1 MSRIP
6 EDTMS
11 AGLPGETVQPA
22 PRTRREARER
32 YRGSERRQA
41 RGLPSTSTGAR
52 SLRQAA
58 KPGASLGAGYL
69 GLGAAVLTG
78 IEAVAGIVFFL
89 IRWTEFTNPWL
100 PAAAWALYLIAA
112 VGVGLSLLTYG
123 ERLTGPAFVLICV
136 VLGCVVTLDFIGIWP
151 EHDIAHTA
159 SASVAAGFAL
169 LPIATLRPAREV
181 AAAIAVLG
189 LAFVAMAVASTPI
202 TSDTL
207 PAIVSTVALVT
218 VPPSIA
224 LFVVHRFRQL
234 VQRELDRVLV
244 QSNVGAPQFAVGM
257 LASDELARLDL
268 AAEKLLDAVANG
280 SDPLPLSDASRPSPP
295 RSRPNCDC
303 TSSRGAARPGSTT
316 RSRSRTTSAARSA
329 SRIRSRSPATS
340 PPRNGTACCRRCGR
354 WSATA
359 SRPRPA
365 RPWSRSPSARSARTV
380 TPSPTRRWTSRWSS
394 SPAVSPG
401 VGSVRPRGARC
412 SGSGPTRTPSATVSC
427 TSSPTASS
435 IGTRRCSRRT
445 EPAGPTAGHPDQPA
459 RATWPVRLG
468 SATTA
473 PEKGRHDGDS
483 RGTDPTR
490 TRR

>member
-1 MSRIP
+1 MTRIP
-6 EDTMS
+6 EDTIS
-11 AGLPGETVQPA
+11 RGLPGETVQAA

-78 IEAVAGIVFFL
+78 IEAIAGIVFFL
-89 IRWTEFTNPWL
+89 IRWTDFADPWL
-100 PAAAWALYLIAA
+100 PAAAWGLYTIAA

-123 ERLTGPAFVLICV
+123 ERLTGLAFALICV
-136 VLGCVVTLDFIGIWP
+136 VLACVVTLDFVGIWP

-169 LPIATLRPAREV
+169 LPVATLRPAREV
-181 AAAIAVLG
+181 GAAIAVLG

-207 PAIVSTVALVT
+207 PGIVSTVALVT

-224 LFVVHRFRQL
+224 IFVVHRFRQL

-244 QSNVGAPQFAVGM
+244 QSNVQAPQFAVGM

-280 SDPLPLSDASRPSPP
+280 SDPLPLSDASASVAASLATELRLHLIEGRRETWLYHAITESDNLGRSVSVADPQSLAGHLTPAQRDGLLQALWQMVGDGKTTQAGSPVVSVTLGP
-295 RSRPNCDC
+295 VGSDGHPVTDE
-303 TSSRGAARPGSTT
+303 TMDVPIVFESRGV
-316 RSRSRTTSAARSA
+316 
-329 SRIRSRSPATS
+329 
-340 PPRNGTACCRRCGR
+340 PRRRL
-354 WSATA
+354 
-359 SRPRPA
+359 
-365 RPWSRSPSARSARTV
+365 
-380 TPSPTRRWTSRWSS
+380 
-394 SPAVSPG
+394 
-401 VGSVRPRGARC
+401 
-412 SGSGPTRTPSATVSC
+412 
-427 TSSPTASS
+427 
-435 IGTRRCSRRT
+435 
-445 EPAGPTAGHPDQPA
+445 GPTAWSALQRIGPYTDSVRDGALHVVAHCVVDRHP
-459 RATWPVRLG
+459 
-468 SATTA
+468 SM
-473 PEKGRHDGDS
+473 
-483 RGTDPTR
+483 
-490 TRR
+490 

>member
-1 MSRIP
+1 MTRIP
-6 EDTMS
+6 EDTIS
-11 AGLPGETVQPA
+11 RGLPGETVQPA

-78 IEAVAGIVFFL
+78 IEAIAGIVFFL
-89 IRWTEFTNPWL
+89 IRWTDFADPWL
-100 PAAAWALYLIAA
+100 PAAAWGLYTIAA

-123 ERLTGPAFVLICV
+123 ERLTGLAFALICV
-136 VLGCVVTLDFIGIWP
+136 VLACVVTLDFVGIWP

-169 LPIATLRPAREV
+169 LPVATLRPAREV
-181 AAAIAVLG
+181 GAAIAVLG

-207 PAIVSTVALVT
+207 PGIVSTVALVT

-224 LFVVHRFRQL
+224 IFVVHRFRQL

-244 QSNVGAPQFAVGM
+244 QSNVQAPQFAVGM

-280 SDPLPLSDASRPSPP
+280 SDPLPLSDASASVAASLATELRLHLIEGRRETWLYHAITESDNLGRSVSVADPQSLAGHLTPAQRDGLLQALWQMVGDGKTTQAGSPVVSVTLGP
-295 RSRPNCDC
+295 VGSDGHPVTDE
-303 TSSRGAARPGSTT
+303 TMDVPIVFESRGV
-316 RSRSRTTSAARSA
+316 
-329 SRIRSRSPATS
+329 
-340 PPRNGTACCRRCGR
+340 PRRRL
-354 WSATA
+354 
-359 SRPRPA
+359 
-365 RPWSRSPSARSARTV
+365 
-380 TPSPTRRWTSRWSS
+380 
-394 SPAVSPG
+394 
-401 VGSVRPRGARC
+401 
-412 SGSGPTRTPSATVSC
+412 
-427 TSSPTASS
+427 
-435 IGTRRCSRRT
+435 
-445 EPAGPTAGHPDQPA
+445 GPTAWSALQRIGPYTDSVRDGALHVVAHCVVDRHP
-459 RATWPVRLG
+459 
-468 SATTA
+468 SM
-473 PEKGRHDGDS
+473 
-483 RGTDPTR
+483 
-490 TRR
+490 